1 MFRFNYY
8 SLTNATRKA
17 AYALLALGLFLLGL
31 GILVI
36 VLRAVFVIIA
46 AVLIFMAA
54 LWCIAI
60 AVKMFVHICG
70 SAPKDNCPHNAYRK
84 NVRIHHDSDSEY

>member
-1 MFRFNYY
+1 MFRFDYY

-17 AYALLALGLFLLGL
+17 AMALLALGLFLLGL

-46 AVLIFMAA
+46 AILIFMAA
-54 LWCIAI
+54 LWCIALAI
-60 AVKMFVHICG
+60 KMFINLTGCV
-70 SAPKDNCPHNAYRK
+70 PKKEDPNSAYRE
-84 NVRIHHDSDSEY
+84 NVRIHQGNDF